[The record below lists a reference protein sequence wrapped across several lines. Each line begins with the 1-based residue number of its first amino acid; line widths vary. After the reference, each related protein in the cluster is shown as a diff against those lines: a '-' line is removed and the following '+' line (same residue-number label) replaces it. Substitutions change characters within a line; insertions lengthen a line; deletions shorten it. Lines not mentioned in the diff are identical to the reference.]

1 MESKDTSVANPQ
13 QSTAH
18 GQTTEAATAGAE
30 KPNVFNE
37 LLGHLGDHHEVSLEP
52 LTTIPLPYLF
62 WDQDGF
68 HFFGSQHALTASG
81 TYTADFSKESSPIA
95 EKGAAR
101 RVDGKPISLDM
112 SVTTNLF
119 FLGTAALILLV
130 VLRIAASRSKKSL
143 VPRGISNVVEVLI
156 VFVRDEIVYP
166 NVERP
171 FADRLMPFFLTIFFF
186 IFTANLLGLVP
197 WGHTATSGLGI
208 TAALAICTFVVTQ
221 FIGIRSM
228 GIKHYLLHFTGG
240 LHEMEISVVM
250 KVLLMIIMIPIEI
263 MGLFTKPFALA
274 IRLFANMTAGHI
286 VIFSLIGLTF
296 LFKSLLVGTFV
307 SVPFTLFIFVLEI
320 FVASLQAFIFTILS
334 AVFIG
339 FMAHTP
345 HEEHAEDHD
354 LAHQTG
360 DHLIAT
366 SHTV

>member
-1 MESKDTSVANPQ
+1 MAA
-13 QSTAH
+13 STPPDI
-18 GQTTEAATAGAE
+18 GEAKQGAE
-30 KPNVFNE
+30 KGNVFNE

-52 LTTIPLPYLF
+52 LTTIPLPYIF

-68 HFFGSQHALTASG
+68 HFYGSQHALVASG
-81 TYTADFSKESSPIA
+81 KYTADFSKESSPIA
-95 EKGAAR
+95 EKGAAK

-112 SVTTNLF
+112 SITTNLF
-119 FLGTAALILLV
+119 FLTGAALILLI

-143 VPRGISNVVEVLI
+143 VPRGIANVVEVLI

-171 FADRLMPFFLTIFFF
+171 IADRLMPFFLTIFFF
-186 IFTANLLGLVP
+186 IFTTNLLGLVP

-221 FIGIRSM
+221 FIGIKSM
-228 GIKHYLLHFTGG
+228 GMKHYLMHFTGG

-250 KVLLMIIMIPIEI
+250 KVLLMLIMIPIEI

-296 LFKSLLVGTFV
+296 LFKSWLVGTFV

-345 HEEHAEDHD
+345 HEEHVEDHD
-354 LAHQTG
+354 LAHQHG
-360 DHLIAT
+360 DHLVAT
-366 SHTV
+366 SHSV